1 MINSISLEKERYAAI
16 IDPLDQAMM
25 ATIKTTQMLI
35 GKDVFCTE
43 YLKAVRAGEIQA

>member
-1 MINSISLEKERYAAI
+1 MMDAGMDSAI

-35 GKDVFCTE
+35 GKDDFCTE